1 MKQLQVNL
9 KLEDNVKD
17 KFVQIVEELGLSPT
31 TAINVFVR
39 WVVRNNGIPFIME
52 NKYDG
57 SANAE
62 KAATFFEGLQKN
74 DAYLQMVKDY
84 GFKSDDEAD
93 EYFFKHAR
101 GKEWK

>member
-39 WVVRNNGIPFIME
+39 
-52 NKYDG
+52 
-57 SANAE
+57 
-62 KAATFFEGLQKN
+62 
-74 DAYLQMVKDY
+74 
-84 GFKSDDEAD
+84 
-93 EYFFKHAR
+93 
-101 GKEWK
+101 

>member
-1 MKQLQVNL
+1 
-9 KLEDNVKD
+9 
-17 KFVQIVEELGLSPT
+17 
-31 TAINVFVR
+31 
-39 WVVRNNGIPFIME
+39 ME

-101 GKEWK
+101 GKE